1 LKTHTSQ
8 LPDVPFPA
16 VTSLPLAQRALVLD
30 DYEDSARGIEI
41 MLKSLGFG
49 TEVAGD
55 GIDALG

>member
-1 LKTHTSQ
+1 MSQ